1 MGMVGREGE
10 GDGEGKGMRVCWGLG
25 DGMGRE

>member
-1 MGMVGREGE
+1 MVGREGDGD